1 MEREDQAIRSE
12 AIPSERGG
20 DGGHGETIATVSHD
34 AADAHHERAG
44 PMDPSGSMFLWTL
57 LTFCTV
63 SAVLAKVAWKPILA
77 GLDKREADI
86 RQSIENAE
94 KVASELA
101 GIEETRHGIISKAD
115 EDAKGIVTR
124 ARRAGVEAERVIR
137 DKAKDEIAILRE
149 NADREITAAQ
159 EKARADLRRESV
171 ESAINLAGKLIGEN
185 LDDNK
190 NRQLTD
196 RLIEQM

>member
-1 MEREDQAIRSE
+1 MEHEDQALHGE
-12 AIPSERGG
+12 ATLSAGGG
-20 DGGHGETIATVSHD
+20 DAGIGETVAPVSQD
-34 AADAHHERAG
+34 AADAHHEPAG

-57 LTFCTV
+57 LTFCAV
-63 SAVLAKVAWKPILA
+63 SAMLAKVAWKPILA

-86 RQSIENAE
+86 RKSIEDAE

-101 GIEETRHGIISKAD
+101 AIEDTRHGIISKAD

-124 ARRAGVEAERVIR
+124 ARRAGVEAERVIK
-137 DKAKDEIAILRE
+137 DKAKEEISILRE
-149 NADREITAAQ
+149 NADREITSAQ
-159 EKARADLRRESV
+159 EKARSDLRRESV
-171 ESAINLAGKLIGEN
+171 ESAINLAGRLIGEN
-185 LDDNK
+185 LDDEK